1 MKFVILSN
9 KPLPMYNGVHGPI
22 LTPAE
27 YDVHLVL
34 KFIAYGIDVR
44 EVMEDGSYRK
54 LEYNDAKLIEL
65 LKEKN
70 KESIEKLE
78 ERRNM
83 KYEIEE
89 IRVNGNVRLKEERK
103 QRMKEEQL
111 LERKNRKEKEDQQR
125 KEEHKQ
131 RMKEDQQRKEERKQ
145 HEVKKEETKQDLII
159 DDLEKPE

>member
-1 MKFVILSN
+1 MKFVILST
-9 KPLPMYNGVHGPI
+9 KRLPNGQHGPI

-27 YDVHLVL
+27 YDVYLVL
-34 KFIAYGIDVR
+34 KFLALGIDVR

-54 LEYNDAKLIEL
+54 LEYNDAKLFEII
-65 LKEKN
+65 KERN
-70 KESIEKLE
+70 KENREKLE

-125 KEEHKQ
+125 KEE
-131 RMKEDQQRKEERKQ
+131 RKQ
-145 HEVKKEETKQDLII
+145 NEVKKEETKQDLII

>member
-1 MKFVILSN
+1 MKFVILST
-9 KPLPMYNGVHGPI
+9 KRLPNGQHGPI

-27 YDVHLVL
+27 YDVYLVL
-34 KFIAYGIDVR
+34 KFLALGIDVR

-54 LEYNDAKLIEL
+54 LEYNDAKLFEII
-65 LKEKN
+65 KERN
-70 KESIEKLE
+70 KENREKLE

-125 KEEHKQ
+125 KEERKQ

-145 HEVKKEETKQDLII
+145 NEVKKEETKQDLII